1 MATTDS
7 GVSGTTNLGTYKEPI
22 AGKQISQESSLSN
35 WAGPYVTDMLGKG
48 QALANQP
55 YQAYTGPLT
64 AGPSQLQTQAFQGIS
79 NLVAPS
85 TMGGFT
91 PQSFA
96 SPMGGQP
103 PATPF
108 LSRPSAMA
116 PTSPI
121 TSQSPGLSQL
131 IGERP
136 ANATDQ
142 DWERYT
148 NAVIEQRQKRLDGDA
163 GRYVG
168 TGEGP
173 DGFLQFMAT
182 PKGYRNVE
190 APGQPEVMAPG
201 IADSM
206 GIGSQ
211 PMLLPPPPGQPMGQ
225 PMGQPS
231 GIASAYMN
239 PYLREALDPQ
249 LKELQRQQA
258 IRRVDNA
265 GRLTKAG
272 AYGGGRQAIMES
284 ELDRAYLDKAADVT
298 GRGYAAAFDK
308 GREQFNREQDL
319 GLRAQ
324 DLTNRYGLDA
334 LRQQL
339 LAGSTQQDIT
349 AEGIAAD
356 KKQFE
361 EERDFPY
368 KQLQYQKSLLQGMPL
383 AAQNYGYA
391 DSSNLMKI
399 LAGASALTGKNSPFG
414 GTSGGGISNVL
425 SGATNY
431 FKNFLQG
438 QNPNMSETEFE
449 NYWDETE
456 GGLFDEVG
464 MTPEEWYGP
473 GGGFM
478 ADGDVPY
485 SEYFPLF
492 EEDNDYSS
500 YF

>member
-1 MATTDS
+1 
-7 GVSGTTNLGTYKEPI
+7 
-22 AGKQISQESSLSN
+22 
-35 WAGPYVTDMLGKG
+35 
-48 QALANQP
+48 
-55 YQAYTGPLT
+55 
-64 AGPSQLQTQAFQGIS
+64 
-79 NLVAPS
+79 
-85 TMGGFT
+85 
-91 PQSFA
+91 
-96 SPMGGQP
+96 
-103 PATPF
+103 
-108 LSRPSAMA
+108 
-116 PTSPI
+116 
-121 TSQSPGLSQL
+121 
-131 IGERP
+131 
-136 ANATDQ
+136 
-142 DWERYT
+142 
-148 NAVIEQRQKRLDGDA
+148 
-163 GRYVG
+163 
-168 TGEGP
+168 
-173 DGFLQFMAT
+173 MAT

-206 GIGSQ
+206 GMRLGSQ

-284 ELDRAYLDKAADVT
+284 ELNRAYLDKAADVT

-356 KKQFE
+356 KKQFSI
-361 EERDFPY
+361 
-368 KQLQYQKSLLQGMPL
+368 LS
-383 AAQNYGYA
+383 
-391 DSSNLMKI
+391 KI
-399 LAGASALTGKNSPFG
+399 A
-414 GTSGGGISNVL
+414 GGIGGILGNVKQK
-425 SGATNY
+425 AK
-431 FKNFLQG
+431 KNFTVTG
-438 QNPNMSETEFE
+438 VVQNSAGKKIKKVN
-449 NYWDETE
+449 
-456 GGLFDEVG
+456 LLLIKKRVK
-464 MTPEEWYGP
+464 
-473 GGGFM
+473 
-478 ADGDVPY
+478 
-485 SEYFPLF
+485 LKQK
-492 EEDNDYSS
+492 
-500 YF
+500 